1 MNRALVDRIPFKK
14 IATVL
19 TICVGVSLG
28 LCGVGAAIGGGMER
42 FGSNAGSVV
51 MSLFLIPGGILFW
64 ASLLGLLLLFPL
76 WLVLSIVKE
85 ISKRAGPS

>member
-1 MNRALVDRIPFKK
+1 MKTAFVDRIPFKK

-19 TICVGVSLG
+19 AICVGVSLG

-42 FGSNAGSVV
+42 FGSNAGNLV
-51 MSLFLIPGGILFW
+51 MSLLMIPGGILFW
-64 ASLLGLLLLFPL
+64 ASLLGLLLLFPV

-85 ISKRAGPS
+85 IAKRAGPS